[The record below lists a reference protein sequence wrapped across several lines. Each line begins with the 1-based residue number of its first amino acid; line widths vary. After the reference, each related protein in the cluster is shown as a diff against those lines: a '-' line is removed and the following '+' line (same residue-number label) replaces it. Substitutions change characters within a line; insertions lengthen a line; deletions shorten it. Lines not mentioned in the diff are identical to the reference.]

1 MRINEVKMY
10 TIYLEAKEF
19 ELLYSITKEVGY
31 EYSYDENEKEYIITI
46 DEDELDAIQDKLDYE
61 SYIQEYE
68 ECNSYQSNRI
78 KRLII
83 DMNYEL

>member
-10 TIYLEAKEF
+10 TMYLEAEEF

-31 EYSYDENEKEYIITI
+31 KYSYDENEKEYIITLN
-46 DEDELDAIQDKLDYE
+46 ENELDDIQDKLDHE
-61 SYIQEYE
+61 SYVQEYE
-68 ECNSYQSNRI
+68 EYNSYQADRV

-83 DMNYEL
+83 DINYEL

>member
-10 TIYLEAKEF
+10 TMYLEAEEF